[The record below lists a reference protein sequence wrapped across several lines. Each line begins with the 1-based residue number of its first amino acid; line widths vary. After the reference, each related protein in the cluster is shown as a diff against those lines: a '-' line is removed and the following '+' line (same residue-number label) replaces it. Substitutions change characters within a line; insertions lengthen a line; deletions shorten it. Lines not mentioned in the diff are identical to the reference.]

1 MYCKWGN
8 DRAMLAQ
15 KYGVAGASGGCNGYL
30 LMCCCATCALIQE
43 LNHIKANA
51 SKPLHGNTQVI
62 VTQQPQMVM
71 QQGYP
76 QQQPMGYAPQQQQGY
91 PQQQQPY
98 PPRY

>member
-30 LMCCCATCALIQE
+30 LMCCCASCALIQE

-51 SKPLHGNTQVI
+51 NKPFNTNTII
-62 VTQQPQMVM
+62 VAQAQPQPQMVM
-71 QQGYP
+71 QQ
-76 QQQPMGYAPQQQQGY
+76 QQQ
-91 PQQQQPY
+91 Y
-98 PPRY
+98 PPRS

>member
-30 LMCCCATCALIQE
+30 LMCCCASCALIQE

-51 SKPLHGNTQVI
+51 NKPFNTNII
-62 VTQQPQMVM
+62 VAQAQPQPQMVM
-71 QQGYP
+71 QQ
-76 QQQPMGYAPQQQQGY
+76 QQQ
-91 PQQQQPY
+91 Y
-98 PPRY
+98 PPRS